1 MGSGDPTSAGS
12 KTNAGATWT
21 AASYTGWVP
30 TGNVSGGST
39 PKQMFNFG
47 QNGTFDG
54 AITAG
59 GNSDGNG
66 VGDFKYSVPS
76 GYLALCSNNLE
87 APELTDPS
95 TNYQTQLYAGN
106 GTAIG
111 SGGNAVTFGGNSDM
125 QPDFVWIKNRSAADD
140 HSLFDSVRGV
150 TKELELP
157 SATDQ
162 TTQSEGLTA
171 FGSDGFT
178 VGNRD
183 QVNTSSENF
192 VSWNW
197 KESATAGFDIVTYT
211 GTGVARTVSH
221 NLGAV
226 PDIMIVKETGVTGDT
241 ADWFVYNAQN
251 TGAPATDFLR
261 FNTNA
266 ATADS
271 DEMWNDTA
279 PTSSVFTVGT
289 EIGINGE
296 NDTYVAYL
304 FKQIEGYSN
313 FYYYKGNSDVDGPFF
328 YTGFK
333 PAFFISKSTGTAYD
347 WTMWNN
353 KANTYNPCTKR
364 TMANST
370 SAEIESSA
378 EIDFL
383 SNGVKIRNSSVARNA
398 TGVAFI
404 VMAFAENPFGGD
416 GVAPATAR

>member
-1 MGSGDPTSAGS
+1 MSVG
-12 KTNAGATWT
+12 
-21 AASYTGWVP
+21 ASYQDFA
-30 TGNVSGGST
+30 ST
-39 PKQMFNFG
+39 PFARLVNATTTFQFNFG
-47 QNGTFDG
+47 NPPFT
-54 AITAG
+54 ISS
-59 GNSDGNG
+59 GNSDASGYGN
-66 VGDFKYSVPS
+66 FEYAVPS
-76 GYLALCSNNLE
+76 GYLSLCTKNL
-87 APELTDPS
+87 PEPSIKDPS
-95 TNYQTQLYAGN
+95 VYFQAQLYAGN

-111 SGGNAVTFGGNSDM
+111 SGGKAVTLGGNSDM
-125 QPDFVWIKNRSAADD
+125 QPDFVWIKNRDEADD

-178 VGNRD
+178 VGNRA

-226 PDIMIVKETGVTGDT
+226 PEVMIVKETGVTGDT
-241 ADWFVYNAQN
+241 ADWFFYNDQVA
-251 TGAPATDFLR
+251 ADPATDFLR
-261 FNTNA
+261 FNTTA
-266 ATADS
+266 AVADS

-304 FKQIEGYSN
+304 FRAIDGYSN
-313 FYYYKGNSDVDGPFF
+313 LHYYKGNSDADGPFL

-333 PAFFISKSTGTAYD
+333 PAFFISKAINAVTD
-347 WTMWNN
+347 WIIWDN
-353 KANTYNPCTKR
+353 KRGTYNPNSARLT
-364 TMANST
+364 TQSAAEGSANL
-370 SAEIESSA
+370 
-378 EIDFL
+378 DFL
-383 SNGVKIRNSSVARNA
+383 SNGVKIRNDDSSRNA
-398 TGVAFI
+398 TGVAYL
-404 VMAFAENPFGGD
+404 VMVFAENPFGGED
-416 GVAPATAR
+416 VAPATAV